1 MESRR
6 AWWPYGVLAAEVLA
20 FYRLVLFVP
29 GYVIPWDIQDYH
41 LPLATFI
48 ANSLRR
54 GELPLWDPYTY
65 CGVPFY
71 ANIQAQLFYPPTL
84 VAILASNAVAPD
96 HLLYFLELQLIG
108 HVLAAGIFTYWLL
121 RRLGVAPVAATTGAT
136 VYQLGAFFASQTQHL
151 GAIDTAAWLPL
162 AFWAVIALAQKPGL
176 IYVAVLAFTFGM
188 SLLAGMPAAAT
199 VVLGGSIL
207 VALTYVAFREASP
220 KLLLWVVAA
229 AVWGLLLAGVQ
240 LLPTAELTHYS
251 VARFRSDFLAGR
263 GGLPVQSL
271 VSLVLPNHYSV
282 FDLKHYSLS
291 YNPTFLYTYC
301 GIAGLILA
309 AIGAARRR
317 RLSWIFLIV
326 TVVAAF
332 GMLGEFTPVGK
343 AALVML
349 PHAFQ
354 SFVYPDEVLA
364 LFTLG
369 MAVLAGLGA
378 ERCNRRFWGHVLLCV
393 TALDLIAVSSSR
405 ALNTGTTRDDP
416 GFSYEQ
422 LNGSRELLARIR
434 ALVNQANPP
443 GRIDTVNDSL
453 RWAMT
458 APITEIPTANGNDPL
473 ALERYLQVRLSLVGS
488 GARWGRYYQV
498 SVPDSPVLGLLNVR
512 YLLSYTPL
520 ASTAVVK
527 ISDVPASTVYE
538 NPRVL
543 PRFFLVNRIE
553 RVAGMEQGLEIL
565 RSSRFRPS
573 ESAIVEGP
581 PPFGDQD
588 RTRANP
594 AVRVIQYTARHVV
607 LETDADHATS
617 LGTSES
623 DYPGWRAY
631 LDGRRQRI
639 FLTNVAFRGLPVPAG
654 RHQVE
659 MSFSPAIRWRGAAV
673 SAIALC
679 GLLGIAIMAGKQP
692 WTS

>member
-1 MESRR
+1 MEPRR
-6 AWWPYGVLAAEVLA
+6 AWWPYGVLVAEILA

-29 GYVIPWDIQDYH
+29 GYVIPWDIQEYH

-84 VAILASNAVAPD
+84 VAILASNAVAPH

-108 HVLAAGIFTYWLL
+108 HVLAAGVFTYWLL
-121 RRLGVAPVAATTGAT
+121 RRLGLAPVAATTGAT

-151 GAIDTAAWLPL
+151 GAIDTVAWLPL
-162 AFWAVIALAQKPGL
+162 ALWAVVALAQKPGPVYL
-176 IYVAVLAFTFGM
+176 AALAFTFGM

-199 VVLGGSIL
+199 VVLGGSVLLAL
-207 VALTYVAFREASP
+207 VYIGFREASP
-220 KLLLWVVAA
+220 RLLLWVLGAA
-229 AVWGLLLAGVQ
+229 AWGFLLAGVQ
-240 LLPTAELTHYS
+240 LLPTAELTNYS
-251 VARFRSDFLAGR
+251 VARFRSDILAGR
-263 GGLPVQSL
+263 GGLPLQSL
-271 VSLVLPNHYSV
+271 VSLVQPNYYSV
-282 FDLKHYSLS
+282 FDLKHYSLP

-309 AIGAARRR
+309 VIGAARRQ

-343 AALVML
+343 STLMML
-349 PHAFQ
+349 PHAIQ
-354 SFVYPDEVLA
+354 SFVYPEEVLA

-378 ERCNRRFWGHVLLCV
+378 QICNRRFWGHVLLAV
-393 TALDLIAVSSSR
+393 TALDLVAVSSSR
-405 ALNTGTTRDDP
+405 VLNTSTTREDP
-416 GFSYEQ
+416 GVSYEQ
-422 LNGSRELLARIR
+422 FNGSRELSAHVRS
-434 ALVNQANPP
+434 LVNQATPAW
-443 GRIDTVNDSL
+443 RIDTVNDSI
-453 RWAMT
+453 RWAMS
-458 APITEIPTANGNDPL
+458 APVTEIPTANGNDPF
-473 ALERYLQVRLSLVGS
+473 ALVRYMQVRLSLVGS

-498 SVPDSPVLGLLNVR
+498 SVPESPVLGLLNVR
-512 YLLSYTPL
+512 YLLSYAPV
-520 ASTAVVK
+520 ASAALVR
-527 ISDVPASTVYE
+527 IGDAPGNAVYE

-553 RVAGMEQGLEIL
+553 RVAGMEQGLAVL
-565 RSSRFRPS
+565 RSRRFRPG
-573 ESAIVEGP
+573 EFAVVEGE
-581 PPFGDQD
+581 PPFEDQY

-594 AVRVIQYTARHVV
+594 AVRVILYTPRHVV
-607 LETDADHATS
+607 LETEADHATYLVS
-617 LGTSES
+617 SES
-623 DYPGWRAY
+623 YYPGWRAY
-631 LDGRRQRI
+631 LDGREQRL

-654 RHQVE
+654 RHQIE
-659 MSFSPAIRWRGAAV
+659 MQFSPAIRWRGAAL
-673 SAIALC
+673 SATALC
-679 GLLGIAIMAGKQP
+679 GLLALAIMARRRL

>member
-6 AWWPYGVLAAEVLA
+6 AWWPYGVLVAEVVA

-48 ANSLRR
+48 ANSLRH

-65 CGVPFY
+65 CGTPFY

-84 VAILASNAVAPD
+84 AAILASNAIAPH

-121 RRLGVAPVAATTGAT
+121 RRLGVTPVAATTGAT

-151 GAIDTAAWLPL
+151 GAVDTAAWLPL
-162 AFWAVIALAQKPGL
+162 ALWAVIALAQKPGL
-176 IYVAVLAFTFGM
+176 IYLAVLAFTFGM

-199 VVLGGSIL
+199 VVFGGAIL

-220 KLLLWVVAA
+220 KLLLWVVGA

-282 FDLKHYSLS
+282 FDLKHYSLP

-301 GIAGLILA
+301 AIAGLILA

-317 RLSWIFLIV
+317 RLSRIFLIV

-332 GMLGEFTPVGK
+332 GMMGEFTPVGK
-343 AALVML
+343 AVLVML

-422 LNGSRELLARIR
+422 FNGSRELLARIR

-443 GRIDTVNDSL
+443 WRIDTVNDSL

-458 APITEIPTANGNDPL
+458 GPVTEIPTANGNDPF
-473 ALERYLQVRLSLVGS
+473 ALERYMQVRLSLVGS

-498 SVPDSPVLGLLNVR
+498 SVPESPVLGLLNVR
-512 YLLSYTPL
+512 YLLSYTPV
-520 ASTAVVK
+520 ASAAAVK
-527 ISDVPASTVYE
+527 IGEVPGSTVYE
-538 NPRVL
+538 NPRAL

-565 RSSRFRPS
+565 RSSRFRPG
-573 ESAIVEGP
+573 ESAIVEGA
-581 PPFGDQD
+581 PPFEDQD
-588 RTRANP
+588 GTHANP
-594 AVRVIQYTARHVV
+594 AVRVIQYTARQVV
-607 LETDADHATS
+607 LETDADHVTY
-617 LGTSES
+617 LVTSES
-623 DYPGWRAY
+623 NYPGWRAY
-631 LDGRRQRI
+631 MDGRKQRI

-654 RHQVE
+654 RHQIE
-659 MSFSPAIRWRGAAV
+659 MRFSPAIRWRGAAV